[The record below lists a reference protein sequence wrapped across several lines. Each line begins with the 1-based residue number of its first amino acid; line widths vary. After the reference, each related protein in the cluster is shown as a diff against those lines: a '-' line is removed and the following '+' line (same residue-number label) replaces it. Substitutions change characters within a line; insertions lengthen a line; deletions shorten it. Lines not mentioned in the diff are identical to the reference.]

1 MSRNKRI
8 RFIGLCSILILA
20 FFLFS
25 GVSYGQGVPSIRVGL
40 WANQQNIVISSNTS
54 FEALNDNGEVLGR
67 FSNKEKAAFSIQ
79 GTQILLNGKPIT
91 AKNVEFRMTDDS
103 SDAYMEVN
111 KRSYR
116 GTISI
121 HRTVDKA
128 GLTVVN
134 TLPVEQYLYGV
145 VAREISPDWALEAV
159 KAQAVAARTY
169 ALFSINKHNADGYD
183 VCSTTDCQVY
193 DGRESESERTKK
205 AIDDTRGIVAQYE
218 NKLISACFHSS
229 GGGFTENSE
238 NVWSSPLPYLKGVVD
253 YDQQSPYYKWKKEYT
268 PQEFSQLLTR
278 AGYNIGDLQAIVL
291 SRLNEPPVTAVD
303 RGISG
308 RVKTIRFTGTNG
320 SVMLTGNKLRG
331 LLGLNST
338 LFDIAIVSPAPA
350 SIEVPITDSFGD
362 HGTKK
367 VEVNL
372 KPSVEKGLINDK
384 DIIRR
389 ITGRPQERI
398 VINGS
403 GFGHG
408 LGLSQWGAKAM
419 AEKAPQS
426 DAAYFRTILKHY
438 YQGVDIVK
446 IY

>member
-1 MSRNKRI
+1 MSRNKKL
-8 RFIGLCSILILA
+8 RFISLCSILILT
-20 FFLFS
+20 FLFS
-25 GVSYGQGVPSIRVGL
+25 GVSHGQEVPSIRVGL

-54 FEALNDNGEVLGR
+54 FQALNENGEVLGR
-67 FSNKEKAAFSIQ
+67 FSNKEKAAFSLQ
-79 GTQILLNGKPIT
+79 GTQILLNGKSIT

-116 GTISI
+116 GMISI
-121 HRTVDKA
+121 HKTIDKA

-145 VAREISPDWALEAV
+145 VAREISPEWALEAV

-169 ALFSINKHNADGYD
+169 ALFSINKHNADGFD

-205 AIDDTRGIVAQYE
+205 AVDDTRGIVLQYE

-268 PQEFSQLLTR
+268 PQELSQLLTK
-278 AGYNIGDLQAIVL
+278 AGYNVGDLQAIVL
-291 SRLNEPPVTAVD
+291 SRLSAPPVTAVD
-303 RGISG
+303 RGVSG

-320 SVMLTGNKLRG
+320 SVMLTGTKLRG

-338 LFDIAIVSPAPA
+338 LFDMSIVTPAPA

-426 DAAYFRTILKHY
+426 DAAYFKTILKHY
-438 YQGVDIVK
+438 YQGVDVVK

>member
-1 MSRNKRI
+1 MTQKV
-8 RFIGLCSILILA
+8 RFIGLCSILVLT
-20 FFLFS
+20 FFLFC
-25 GVSYGQGVPSIRVGL
+25 GVTHAQTVPSIRVGL
-40 WANQQNIVISSNTS
+40 WAGQQNIVVSANRD
-54 FEALNDNGEVLGR
+54 FVALNDNGEILGQ
-67 FSNKEKAAFSIQ
+67 FSNKEKAAFSSQ
-79 GTQILLNGKPIT
+79 GDQILLNGKAIK
-91 AKNVEFRMTDDS
+91 AKTIEFRINGDTSDS
-103 SDAYMEVN
+103 YMEVN

-121 HRTVDKA
+121 RKTVDKP
-128 GLTVVN
+128 GLTAIN
-134 TLPVEQYLYGV
+134 TVPVEEYLYGV
-145 VAREISPDWALEAV
+145 VAREISPDWAMEAI

-169 ALFSINKHNADGYD
+169 ALFSMNKHSADGYD

-205 AIDDTRGIVAQYE
+205 AVDDTRGIVLQYA

-268 PQEFSQLLTR
+268 PQELSQLLTK

-291 SRLNEPPVTAVD
+291 SRLSEPPVNAVD
-303 RGISG
+303 RGVSG

-338 LFDIAIVSPAPA
+338 LFDIVIVTPAPP
-350 SIEVPITDSFGD
+350 SIDVPITDSFGD

-367 VEVNL
+367 MEVNL

-426 DAAYFRTILKHY
+426 DLAYFRTILKHY
-438 YQGVDIVK
+438 YQGVEIVK